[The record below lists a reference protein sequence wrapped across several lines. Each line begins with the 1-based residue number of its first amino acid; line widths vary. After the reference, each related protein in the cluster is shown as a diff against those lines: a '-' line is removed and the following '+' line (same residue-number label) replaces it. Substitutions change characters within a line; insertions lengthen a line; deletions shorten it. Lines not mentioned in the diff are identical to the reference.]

1 MNAHAQ
7 NWLAAS
13 RIYLDR
19 RVLSMLFLGFS
30 SGLPFGVLA
39 EPLSAWLADFGL
51 SKTAI
56 GLFALV
62 SLPYSVKFLWAPFI
76 DRLKVPVLCDVFG
89 RRRGWALLSQVLLL
103 LTIAGMGLT
112 QPEISLLWTAIFAL
126 AVAFFSASQDIVIDA
141 YRIEILTEDQLAAG
155 SALVIWGWRA
165 AAWAGAAFALI
176 LSDIVSWPLVFL
188 MLASAVVVG
197 ILTILVNPEP
207 RVPAS
212 DDSENLERQTED
224 YLVARRGVPRQVAEP
239 VAWIFVSYAGP
250 LKEFLSRRNVLLILL
265 FCFFYKYGDAV
276 LAVMKVPFFKEIG
289 FTNTEIGAVAKLVGF
304 PPIIVGAL
312 IGGLVLARYGMM
324 KGLLVT
330 GILMAV
336 SNLVFV
342 VQAWV
347 GADIVMLAV
356 TVGVENFTTAMGT
369 VAFVAYLSSLCN
381 ISYTATQYALLTSVM
396 AFSRT
401 VMSSGAGWVADH
413 MSWPAFFVITTV
425 AALPGLLLLLWM
437 MKTIPP
443 TETEQV
449 SSPAE

>member
-1 MNAHAQ
+1 MNAHAR
-7 NWLAAS
+7 NWLDAG

-62 SLPYSVKFLWAPFI
+62 SLPYSVKFLWSPFI

-89 RRRGWALLSQVLLL
+89 RRRGWALLSQLLL
-103 LTIAGMGLT
+103 LLAIAAMGFT
-112 QPEISLLWTAIFAL
+112 QPEISLLWTAVFAL

-176 LSDIVSWPLVFL
+176 LSDIISWPLVF
-188 MLASAVVVG
+188 MILAAAVVVG

-207 RVPAS
+207 RAPAS
-212 DDSENLERQTED
+212 DESENLERRTED
-224 YLVARRGVPRQVAEP
+224 YLVGRRGVPRQLAEP

-250 LKEFLSRRNVLLILL
+250 LKEFFSRRNVLLILL

-276 LAVMKVPFFKEIG
+276 LSVMKVPFFKEIG
-289 FTNTEIGAVAKLVGF
+289 FTNTDIGAVAKLVGF

-312 IGGLVLARYGMM
+312 VGGLVLARYGMM
-324 KGLLVT
+324 KGLLIT
-330 GILMAV
+330 GVLMAL

-356 TVGVENFTTAMGT
+356 TVGIENFTTAMGT

-401 VMSSGAGWVADH
+401 VMSSGAGWVADQV
-413 MSWPAFFVITTV
+413 SWPTFFVITTL
-425 AALPGLLLLLWM
+425 AALPGLIFLVWM
-437 MKTIPP
+437 MRIIPP
-443 TETEQV
+443 AEPEEA
-449 SSPAE
+449 SSPAV

>member
-1 MNAHAQ
+1 MNAHAR
-7 NWLAAS
+7 NWLDAG

-62 SLPYSVKFLWAPFI
+62 SLPYSVKFLWSPFI

-89 RRRGWALLSQVLLL
+89 RRRGWALLSQILLL
-103 LTIAGMGLT
+103 LAIAAMGFT
-112 QPEISLLWTAIFAL
+112 QPEISLLWTAVFAL

-176 LSDIVSWPLVFL
+176 LSDIISWPLVFL
-188 MLASAVVVG
+188 ILAAAVVVG

-207 RVPAS
+207 RAPAS
-212 DDSENLERQTED
+212 DESENLERRTED
-224 YLVARRGVPRQVAEP
+224 YLVGRRGVPRQLAEP

-250 LKEFLSRRNVLLILL
+250 LKEFFSRRNVLLILL

-276 LAVMKVPFFKEIG
+276 LSVMKVPFFKEIG
-289 FTNTEIGAVAKLVGF
+289 FTNTDIGAVAKLVGF

-312 IGGLVLARYGMM
+312 VGGLVLARYGMM
-324 KGLLVT
+324 KGLLIT
-330 GILMAV
+330 GILMAL

-356 TVGVENFTTAMGT
+356 TVGIENFTTAMGT

-401 VMSSGAGWVADH
+401 VMSSGAGWVADQV
-413 MSWPAFFVITTV
+413 SWPTFFVITTL
-425 AALPGLLLLLWM
+425 AALPGLIFLVWM
-437 MKTIPP
+437 MKIIPP
-443 TETEQV
+443 AEPEEV
-449 SSPAE
+449 GSPAE

>member
-1 MNAHAQ
+1 MNAHAR
-7 NWLAAS
+7 NWLDAG

-62 SLPYSVKFLWAPFI
+62 SLPYSVKFLWSPFI

-89 RRRGWALLSQVLLL
+89 RRRGWALLSQILLL
-103 LTIAGMGLT
+103 LAIAAMGFT
-112 QPEISLLWTAIFAL
+112 QPEISLLWTAVFAL

-176 LSDIVSWPLVFL
+176 LSDIISWPLVF
-188 MLASAVVVG
+188 MILAAAVVVG

-207 RVPAS
+207 RAPAS
-212 DDSENLERQTED
+212 DESENLERRTED
-224 YLVARRGVPRQVAEP
+224 YLVGRRGVPRQLAEP

-250 LKEFLSRRNVLLILL
+250 LKEFFSRRNVLLILL

-276 LAVMKVPFFKEIG
+276 LSVMKVPFFKEIG
-289 FTNTEIGAVAKLVGF
+289 FTNTDIGAVAKLVGF

-312 IGGLVLARYGMM
+312 VGGLVLARYGMM

-330 GILMAV
+330 GILMAL

-356 TVGVENFTTAMGT
+356 TVGIENFTTAMGT

-401 VMSSGAGWVADH
+401 VMSSGAGWVADQV
-413 MSWPAFFVITTV
+413 SWPTFFVITTL
-425 AALPGLLLLLWM
+425 AALPGLIFLVWM
-437 MKTIPP
+437 MKIIPP
-443 TETEQV
+443 AEPEEAG
-449 SSPAE
+449 SPAA

>member
-1 MNAHAQ
+1 MNAHAR
-7 NWLAAS
+7 NWLDAG

-62 SLPYSVKFLWAPFI
+62 SLPYSVKILWSPFI

-89 RRRGWALLSQVLLL
+89 RRRGWALLSQLLL
-103 LTIAGMGLT
+103 LLAIAAMGFT
-112 QPEISLLWTAIFAL
+112 QPEISLLWTAVFAL

-176 LSDIVSWPLVFL
+176 LSDIISWPLVFL
-188 MLASAVVVG
+188 ILAVAVVVG

-207 RVPAS
+207 RPPAS
-212 DDSENLERQTED
+212 DESENLERRTED
-224 YLVARRGVPRQVAEP
+224 YLVGRRGVPRQLAEP

-250 LKEFLSRRNVLLILL
+250 LKEFFSRRNVLLILL

-276 LAVMKVPFFKEIG
+276 LSVMKVPFFKEIG
-289 FTNTEIGAVAKLVGF
+289 FTNTDIGAVAKLVGF

-312 IGGLVLARYGMM
+312 VGGLVLARYGMM
-324 KGLLVT
+324 KGLLIT
-330 GILMAV
+330 GILMAL

-356 TVGVENFTTAMGT
+356 TVGIENFTTAMGT

-401 VMSSGAGWVADH
+401 VMSSGAGWVADQV
-413 MSWPAFFVITTV
+413 SWPTFFVITTL
-425 AALPGLLLLLWM
+425 AALPGLIFLVWM
-437 MKTIPP
+437 MRIIPP
-443 TETEQV
+443 AEPEEAG
-449 SSPAE
+449 SPAE

>member
-1 MNAHAQ
+1 MNAHAR
-7 NWLAAS
+7 NWLDAG

-62 SLPYSVKFLWAPFI
+62 SLPYSVKFLWSPFI

-89 RRRGWALLSQVLLL
+89 RRRGWALLSQILLL
-103 LTIAGMGLT
+103 LAIAAMGFT
-112 QPEISLLWTAIFAL
+112 QPEISLLWTAVFAL

-176 LSDIVSWPLVFL
+176 LSDIISWPLVF
-188 MLASAVVVG
+188 MTLAAAVVVG

-207 RVPAS
+207 RAPAS
-212 DDSENLERQTED
+212 DESENLERRTED
-224 YLVARRGVPRQVAEP
+224 YLVGRRGVPRQLAEP

-250 LKEFLSRRNVLLILL
+250 LKEFFSRRNVLLILL

-276 LAVMKVPFFKEIG
+276 LSVMKVPFFKEIG
-289 FTNTEIGAVAKLVGF
+289 FTNTDIGAVAKLVGF

-312 IGGLVLARYGMM
+312 VGGLVLARYGMM

-330 GILMAV
+330 GVLMAL

-356 TVGVENFTTAMGT
+356 TVGIENFTTAMGT
-369 VAFVAYLSSLCN
+369 VAFVAYLSSLCS

-401 VMSSGAGWVADH
+401 VMSSGAGWVADQV
-413 MSWPAFFVITTV
+413 SWPTFFVITTL
-425 AALPGLLLLLWM
+425 AALPGLIFLVWM
-437 MKTIPP
+437 MKIIPP
-443 TETEQV
+443 AEPEEA
-449 SSPAE
+449 SSPAV

>member
-1 MNAHAQ
+1 MSTPAR
-7 NWLAAS
+7 NWLDAG

-62 SLPYSVKFLWAPFI
+62 SLPYSVKFLWSPFI

-89 RRRGWALLSQVLLL
+89 RRRGWALLSQILLL
-103 LTIAGMGLT
+103 LAIAAMGFT
-112 QPEISLLWTAIFAL
+112 QPEISLLWTAVFAL
-126 AVAFFSASQDIVIDA
+126 AIAFFSASQDIVIDA

-176 LSDIVSWPLVFL
+176 LSDIISWPLVF
-188 MLASAVVVG
+188 MILAAAVVVG

-207 RVPAS
+207 RAPAS
-212 DDSENLERQTED
+212 DESENLERRTED
-224 YLVARRGVPRQVAEP
+224 YLVGRRGVPRQLAEP
-239 VAWIFVSYAGP
+239 AAWIFVSYAGP
-250 LKEFLSRRNVLLILL
+250 LKEFFSRRNVLLILL

-276 LAVMKVPFFKEIG
+276 LSVMKVPFFKEIG
-289 FTNTEIGAVAKLVGF
+289 FTNTDIGAVAKLVGF

-312 IGGLVLARYGMM
+312 VGGLVLARYGMM

-330 GILMAV
+330 GILMAL

-356 TVGVENFTTAMGT
+356 TVGIENFTTAMGT

-401 VMSSGAGWVADH
+401 VMSSGAGWVADQV
-413 MSWPAFFVITTV
+413 SWPAFFVITTL
-425 AALPGLLLLLWM
+425 AALPGLIFLVWM
-437 MKTIPP
+437 MKIIPP
-443 TETEQV
+443 AEPEEAGA
-449 SSPAE
+449 PAV

>member
-212 DDSENLERQTED
+212 DESEDLERQTED
-224 YLVARRGVPRQVAEP
+224 YLVARRGVPRQLAEP
-239 VAWIFVSYAGP
+239 AAWIFVSYAGP

-330 GILMAV
+330 GILMAL

-356 TVGVENFTTAMGT
+356 TVGVENLTTAMGT

-401 VMSSGAGWVADH
+401 VMSSGAGWVADQ

-437 MKTIPP
+437 MKTIPR

>member
-1 MNAHAQ
+1 MSTPAR
-7 NWLAAS
+7 NWLDAG

-62 SLPYSVKFLWAPFI
+62 SLPYSVKFLWSPFI

-89 RRRGWALLSQVLLL
+89 RRRGWALLSQILLL
-103 LTIAGMGLT
+103 LAIAAMGFT
-112 QPEISLLWTAIFAL
+112 QPGISLLWTAVFAL
-126 AVAFFSASQDIVIDA
+126 AIAFFSASQDIVIDA

-176 LSDIVSWPLVFL
+176 LSDIISWPLVF
-188 MLASAVVVG
+188 MILAAAVVVG

-207 RVPAS
+207 RAPAS
-212 DDSENLERQTED
+212 DESENLERRTED
-224 YLVARRGVPRQVAEP
+224 YLVGRRGVPRQLAEP
-239 VAWIFVSYAGP
+239 AAWIFVSYAGP
-250 LKEFLSRRNVLLILL
+250 LKEFFSRRNVLLILL

-276 LAVMKVPFFKEIG
+276 LSVMKVPFFKEIG
-289 FTNTEIGAVAKLVGF
+289 FTNTDIGAVAKLVGF

-312 IGGLVLARYGMM
+312 VGGLVLARYGMM

-330 GILMAV
+330 GVLMAL

-356 TVGVENFTTAMGT
+356 TVGIENFTTAMGT

-401 VMSSGAGWVADH
+401 VMSSGAGWVADQV
-413 MSWPAFFVITTV
+413 SWPAFFVITTL
-425 AALPGLLLLLWM
+425 AALPGLIFLVWM
-437 MKTIPP
+437 MRIIPP
-443 TETEQV
+443 AEPEEAGA
-449 SSPAE
+449 PAE